1 MSVQDLSIAR
11 ENIKRHSWASKIV
24 EGWRESVRFA
34 LAQGRDF
41 FEQMMPDLTPWPTYG
56 QNCPVCV
63 GKLSTMG
70 ETGLYLWDVEAPGR
84 LECKYCGTE
93 YPNDAYPETGSLT
106 APKMGQTFTFYLT
119 DDERRNPSDRSGSN
133 ALRWIDN
140 PVHTSWSGILRNNR
154 GRWCID
160 QVVPLSWL
168 YALTGDIACAE
179 RAAWIMDAMAKRYPH
194 YLFHS
199 YDGTYADCPPADVA
213 VSLGRYPRGGRF
225 PKETIVSA
233 FEGRHMENDHAVLFN
248 GFWGAGRFGCSGS
261 DAGVV
266 LLIAKGYDLIRDAT
280 YSDGRRIISPEM
292 DTRIRDDILIAA
304 CDDCEQWNEIN
315 NKAGQARA
323 LSALVG
329 RLFNRPDSIRRA
341 IAGFRAILEK
351 GFHFDGLC
359 TESPSYSAMFL
370 NLVRDIPELTH
381 GYSDP
386 PEYAKTHSDPIR
398 NYDAFE
404 ATPLYR
410 SALEG
415 MNRMLDPDGRYPVIG
430 DTHAGGGMEPIHAEV
445 LTARYD
451 RRYASLLTA
460 TLGRPVS
467 ESGGEY
473 ALLHRP
479 PDLEADAALPL
490 PRATEWFPGW
500 RVGVL
505 RTGNP
510 DGDTALYLNGYSMGG
525 HRHYDT
531 LGLIYHAHG
540 HELASDRGYIWD
552 DPRSAWT
559 KSTAAH
565 NIVTVDGEN
574 QREAPRDSTLEI
586 FSRGPGIE
594 IVQAASTAY
603 EQCDIYR
610 RTTALIELP
619 GESSYVID
627 IFRVRGGA
635 THHYGFH
642 ANGRMIRKDWDD
654 ESGVRPA
661 EGLPASWD
669 RWVGGT
675 VAIDRLPENRATWEH
690 EGIRLDLLLLSDH
703 DRVLVGEAP
712 GWRNC
717 AGSEAKAAPID
728 HLLAEKRQ
736 AATLRSDF
744 VVVMAPYP
752 GLKCPVQHAELVSI
766 DEKSGAL
773 MIRIELEDRT
783 DYLLSAPDYQ
793 DRTYGDIQMTGRFGF
808 LSTGKDGTPQSA
820 YLLDGLRLFYN
831 GLKLRSPRARTLV
844 GVQSTEGR
852 TYRLAKELPAAILG
866 KTAFLLAG
874 DTGYDIESLYGDR
887 LLVRDYPAT
896 ACESVTLLHEVR
908 WEG

>member
-1 MSVQDLSIAR
+1 MSVQDLSIAC
-11 ENIKRHSWASKIV
+11 ENNKRHRWAAQIV
-24 EGWRESVRFA
+24 DDWRESVGFA
-34 LAQGRDF
+34 VAQGRDF

-63 GKLSTMG
+63 GRLSTMG
-70 ETGLYLWDVEAPGR
+70 ETGLYLWDVSASDR
-84 LECKYCGTE
+84 LECKYCGTV
-93 YPNDAYPETGSLT
+93 YPNDEFPETGSLT
-106 APKMGQTFTFYLT
+106 ARQMGQTFTFYLT
-119 DDERRNPSDRSGSN
+119 DDERRNPSDRSGSH

-140 PVHTSWSGILRNNR
+140 PVHTSWSGILRANR

-160 QVVPLSWL
+160 QVLPLSRL

-179 RAAWIMDAMAKRYPH
+179 RAAWIMDAVAKRYPH

-213 VSLGRYPRGGRF
+213 VSLGQYPRGGRF

-233 FEGRHMENDHAVLFN
+233 FEDRHMENDHAVLFN

-266 LLIAKGYDLIRDAT
+266 LLMAKGYDLVHEAT
-280 YSDGRRIISPEM
+280 YADGSRVISPEM
-292 DTRIRDDILIAA
+292 DTRIRDDLIIAA
-304 CDDCEQWNEIN
+304 CDDSEHWNEIN
-315 NKAGQARA
+315 NKAGQARS

-329 RLFNRPDSIRRA
+329 RMFNRPNSVRRA

-370 NLVRDIPELTH
+370 NLVRDIPELLH

-386 PEYAKTHSDPIR
+386 PEYANTQSDPIK

-404 ATPLYR
+404 AMPLYR

-415 MNRMLDPDGRYPVIG
+415 MIRMLDPNRLYPVIG
-430 DTHAGGGMEPIHAEV
+430 DTHVGGGMEPIHAEV

-451 RRYASLLTA
+451 RRYASLLAA
-460 TLGRPVS
+460 TLGCPVS

-473 ALLHRP
+473 ALFHRP
-479 PDLEADAALPL
+479 ADLKVDSALPL

-505 RTGNP
+505 RAGNP
-510 DGDTALYLNGYSMGG
+510 DGGTALYLNGYSMGG

-531 LGLIYHAHG
+531 LGLIYHTHG
-540 HELASDRGYIWD
+540 HELVSDRGYIWD

-574 QREAPRDSTLEI
+574 QKEAPRDATLEI
-586 FSRGPGIE
+586 FGRGPEIE
-594 IVQAASTAY
+594 VVQAASSAY
-603 EQCDIYR
+603 AQCDIYR
-610 RTTALIELP
+610 RTTALVSLP
-619 GESSYVID
+619 GQSSYVID
-627 IFRVRGGA
+627 IFKVRGGS

-642 ANGRMIRKDWDD
+642 ANGRMIRPDRDH
-654 ESGVRPA
+654 GRGLRTA
-661 EGLPASWD
+661 EDLPAIWN
-669 RWVGGT
+669 RWVDDT
-675 VAIDRLPENRATWEH
+675 VELDSLPENRATWEH
-690 EGIRLDLLLLSDH
+690 EGIRLDLILLSDH
-703 DRVLVGEAP
+703 DRVLIGDAP

-717 AGSEAKAAPID
+717 AGNQANASPIH

-736 AATLRSDF
+736 VETSRSDF
-744 VVVMAPYP
+744 VSVMAPYP
-752 GLKCPVQHAELVSI
+752 GVKCPVQRAELMCV

-773 MIRIELEDRT
+773 MIKVELEDRT
-783 DYLLSAPDYQ
+783 DYLVSAPDYA
-793 DRTYGDIQMTGRFGF
+793 DRTYGEIQMTGRFGF
-808 LSTGKDGTPQSA
+808 ISTGKDGTPLSA
-820 YLLDGLRLFYN
+820 YLLDGLRLSY
-831 GLKLRSPRARTLV
+831 
-844 GVQSTEGR
+844 
-852 TYRLAKELPAAILG
+852 
-866 KTAFLLAG
+866 
-874 DTGYDIESLYGDR
+874 
-887 LLVRDYPAT
+887 
-896 ACESVTLLHEVR
+896 
-908 WEG
+908 